1 MGEGEGE
8 GEGEDDSG
16 VVVVR
21 VVAVSSY
28 RRIVVS
34 SSRRPEVGG
43 DEEEERGRGRG
54 RGRGR
59 QRRHRRRVVAR
70 AGHWRRHDVPAL
82 ACKGERDDRVQT
94 KSRTQKMRSR
104 WCLHTNARVGQG

>member
-1 MGEGEGE
+1 MGE
-8 GEGEDDSG
+8 GEGEDDS
-16 VVVVR
+16 

-59 QRRHRRRVVAR
+59 QRRHGRRVVVR
-70 AGHWRRHDVPAL
+70 AGHWRRHDVAEIREIR
-82 ACKGERDDRVQT
+82 ARVRVVGAEHSARVQ
-94 KSRTQKMRSR
+94 R
-104 WCLHTNARVGQG
+104 